1 MGAACERSVCA
12 VIKNG
17 RSPSAGGRG
26 TPGGV
31 AVVLPGGGVRGAYE
45 AGALSVLLPE
55 LADRGERVS
64 IFCGT
69 SVGAINAAAL
79 ASVAHL
85 PVQGQVE
92 ALLEHWSRVHRG
104 TVLRRIVGPRAPLRM
119 LRLVG
124 ELAGVPGVRAG
135 GLLEP
140 ALEGSLDGWIDWKR
154 LHDNVEAGHAQ
165 SVCILATALS
175 DGTSVGFLERHGRE
189 LLAGHSEEIRYVDST
204 LDREHVRASAAIPFL
219 FPPVEVRSPATA
231 AGFYVDGGTRLNAPI
246 KPAIDLGADR
256 IIAIGFEPLAA
267 PAQEPAPARAPRLT
281 DVAVNVLDGL
291 ITDQVGADM
300 HRLAAVNSFFAGGYA
315 HAPSSSGLAYRESRG
330 RRPYRRIR
338 YAFVAPGDRGE
349 LGRLAEETYRERLG
363 GLRALRDLDGALL
376 GRLLR
381 ASGGGRGELLSF
393 LLFDPAFVHRLVA
406 AGRRDAERWLKRH
419 PDVWCADS
427 AHDFDLDP
435 TRATR
440 AAEVA
445 RFEEW
450 RALRRP

>member
-1 MGAACERSVCA
+1 M
-12 VIKNG
+12 
-17 RSPSAGGRG
+17 
-26 TPGGV
+26 TPGQV
-31 AVVLPGGGVRGAYE
+31 AVVLPGGGARGAYE
-45 AGALSVLLPE
+45 AGALAVLLPQ
-55 LADRGERVS
+55 LAQRGERVS

-85 PVQGQVE
+85 PVGGQVE
-92 ALLEHWSRVHRG
+92 TLLDHWSRVDRG
-104 TVLRRIVGPRAPLRM
+104 AVLRRILGPRAPLR
-119 LRLVG
+119 LARLVG
-124 ELAGVPGVRAG
+124 ELAGLPGVRAG

-140 ALEGSLDGWIDWKR
+140 ALGRSLEAWIDWSA
-154 LHDNVEAGHAQ
+154 LHANVQAGHAQ
-165 SVCILATALS
+165 AVCVVATALS
-175 DGTSVGFLERHGRE
+175 GGASVAFLERHRRE
-189 LLAGHSEEIRYVDST
+189 PLDGMSEEIRYVESR
-204 LDREHVRASAAIPFL
+204 LDGEHVRASAAIPFL
-219 FPPVEVRSPATA
+219 FPPVEVHSPESV

-267 PAQEPAPARAPRLT
+267 PPVPPAPARVPRLT

-291 ITDQVGADM
+291 IADQVGVDM
-300 HRLAAVNSFFAGGYA
+300 HRLAAINSFFAGGYA

-338 YAFVAPGDRGE
+338 YAFVTPGERGE
-349 LGRLAEETYRERLG
+349 LGRLAEQTYQERHG
-363 GLRALRDLDGALL
+363 GLRALRDPDTALL

-381 ASGGGRGELLSF
+381 AGGGGRGELLSF
-393 LLFDPAFVHRLVA
+393 LLFDPAFVDRLIA
-406 AGRRDAERWLKRH
+406 AGRRDAERWIARH
-419 PDVWCADS
+419 PDVWCVDS

-435 TRATR
+435 GRATR
-440 AAEVA
+440 AHELA